1 MLQYWCRKRRRDNDA
16 FFELQTDPKKE
27 TRSVKWKG
35 EAGISMFRD
44 GEYVIYGNNGICR
57 VCGTTTMNIDG
68 IPSNRLYYVLKPDDR
83 KSGTIY
89 APVDNK
95 KLVLRRIMTKEEAE
109 ELIRNIPNIEILEIE
124 NDKLREESYKE
135 CMRTCDGV
143 ELVRIIKTIY
153 VRRNR
158 RLRSGR
164 KSTAVDERYMKL
176 AEDNLYAELS
186 KLLGVPKEGM
196 PDYISEKIRQ
206 QEI

>member
-1 MLQYWCRKRRRDNDA
+1 
-16 FFELQTDPKKE
+16 
-27 TRSVKWKG
+27 
-35 EAGISMFRD
+35 
-44 GEYVIYGNNGICR
+44 
-57 VCGTTTMNIDG
+57 
-68 IPSNRLYYVLKPDDR
+68 
-83 KSGTIY
+83 
-89 APVDNK
+89 
-95 KLVLRRIMTKEEAE
+95 
-109 ELIRNIPNIEILEIE
+109 
-124 NDKLREESYKE
+124 
-135 CMRTCDGV
+135 MRTCDGV

-186 KLLGVPKEGM
+186 RLLGVPKEGM